1 LGGAIGMLYPSPGA
15 NLGEA
20 FAFGAI
26 AAETA
31 LSQ

>member
-1 LGGAIGMLYPSPGA
+1 MLYPSPGS

-31 LSQ
+31 LEG